1 MGNSLKT
8 ELVLPNNISLTEKF
22 TMTKD
27 IRDMKSLYSLKTIRN
42 MFDAKVFQLFHFLKF
57 ISIWRKYKRSYDFP
71 ILFQIQTVNRCNADC
86 QMCPYSAT
94 TVQNSLMQM
103 EQKLFKRLINEIGSR
118 NNVELIVLSLQN
130 EPLVDKKIVDRAKYI
145 KVTAPKVKLE
155 LVSNGYL
162 LNPSIADE
170 IYNVFD
176 IVTLSIHATT
186 SKTYVKV
193 MGGLDFKVTLNNL
206 MHIRKSR
213 YMRSKTTL
221 RFVKQ
226 KQNYRELKTFKK
238 YWNRE
243 GFAVLSFDLNSR
255 LNSVKGIQDLR
266 YRVTLYQKSMM
277 GFLKRISPLIFP
289 SCPIPNISMY
299 IRSNG
304 DVVYCFNDWTETNIV
319 GNLNSSTIYK
329 LFNSSKMKR
338 FRKRISENK
347 ACKSDVCTNCDLYKD
362 GVYLTF

>member
-1 MGNSLKT
+1 
-8 ELVLPNNISLTEKF
+8 
-22 TMTKD
+22 MTKD
-27 IRDMKSLYSLKTIRN
+27 IREMKSIYSLRTLRN
-42 MFDAKVFQLFHFLKF
+42 IFDAKVFQILHFLKF
-57 ISIWRKYKRSYDFP
+57 ITIWRKYKRSYDFP
-71 ILFQIQTVNRCNADC
+71 MLFQIQTVNRCNADC
-86 QMCPYSAT
+86 QMCPYSST
-94 TVQNSLMQM
+94 TAQNDLMQM
-103 EQKLFKRLINEIGSR
+103 EDKLFDKLVTEIGGK
-118 NNVELIVLSLQN
+118 NEVNLIVLSLQN
-130 EPLVDKKIVDRAKYI
+130 EPLVDRKIVDRAKHI
-145 KVTAPKVKLE
+145 KTHAPKVKLE

-162 LNPSIADE
+162 LKPTITDE

-186 SKTYVKV
+186 SKTYMKV
-193 MGGLDFKVTLNNL
+193 MGGLDFQVTLNNL
-206 MHIRKSR
+206 THIGQSR
-213 YMRSKTTL
+213 HRRAKTTL

-255 LNSVKGIQDLR
+255 LNSVKGMQSLR
-266 YRVTLYQKSMM
+266 YRVTFPQKFML
-277 GFLKRISPLIFP
+277 GFLKRISPFIFP

-304 DVVYCFNDWTETNIV
+304 DVVYCFNDWTEGNIV

-329 LFNSSKMKR
+329 LFNSSKMKK
-338 FRKRISENK
+338 FRERISQNK
-347 ACKSDVCTNCDLYKD
+347 ACKNDVCSNCDLYKD

>member
-1 MGNSLKT
+1 MEDN
-8 ELVLPNNISLTEKF
+8 
-22 TMTKD
+22 
-27 IRDMKSLYSLKTIRN
+27 
-42 MFDAKVFQLFHFLKF
+42 LFN
-57 ISIWRKYKRSYDFP
+57 
-71 ILFQIQTVNRCNADC
+71 Q
-86 QMCPYSAT
+86 
-94 TVQNSLMQM
+94 
-103 EQKLFKRLINEIGSR
+103 LINEISGR
-118 NNVELIVLSLQN
+118 NEVELIVLSLQN
-130 EPLVDKKIVDRAKYI
+130 EPLVDKNIIDRAKYI
-145 KVTAPKVKLE
+145 KLNAPKVKLE

-162 LNPSIADE
+162 LKPSIVDE

-186 SKTYVKV
+186 SKTYMKV
-193 MGGLDFKVTLNNL
+193 MGGLDFRKTLSNL

-213 YMRSKTTL
+213 FMRSKTTL

-226 KQNYRELKTFKK
+226 KQNHRELKTFKK
-238 YWNRE
+238 YWSRE

-255 LNSVKGIQDLR
+255 LNSVKGMQDLR
-266 YRVTLYQKSMM
+266 YRVTLYQKSMI

-304 DVVYCFNDWTETNIV
+304 DVVYCFNDWTERNIV
-319 GNLNSSTIYK
+319 GNLNKSTIYK
-329 LFNSSKMKR
+329 LFNSRKMKR

-347 ACKSDVCTNCDLYKD
+347 ACKNDVCTNCDLYKD

>member
-1 MGNSLKT
+1 
-8 ELVLPNNISLTEKF
+8 
-22 TMTKD
+22 MTKD
-27 IRDMKSLYSLKTIRN
+27 IHDMKSIYSLNTLRN
-42 MFDAKVFQLFHFLKF
+42 IFDSKVFQILHFMKF
-57 ISIWRKYKRSYDFP
+57 VSIWRKYKRSYDFP

-86 QMCPYSAT
+86 QMCPYGAT
-94 TVQNSLMQM
+94 TAQNSLMQM
-103 EQKLFKRLINEIGSR
+103 EQKLFKRLIDEIASHD
-118 NNVELIVLSLQN
+118 NVELIVLSLQN

-145 KVTAPKVKLE
+145 KKNAPKVKLE

-162 LNPSIADE
+162 LKPSIVDE

-186 SKTYVKV
+186 SKTYMQV
-193 MGGLDFKVTLNNL
+193 MGGLDFRITLSNL

-213 YMRSKTTL
+213 FMRSKTTL

-238 YWNRE
+238 YWSRE

-255 LNSVKGIQDLR
+255 LNSVKGMQDLR
-266 YRVTLYQKSMM
+266 YRVTLYQKSVI

-304 DVVYCFNDWTETNIV
+304 DVVYCFNDWTERNIV
-319 GNLNSSTIYK
+319 GNLNNKTIHQ
-329 LFNSSKMKR
+329 LFNSNKMKS
-338 FRKRISENK
+338 FRKRISQNK
-347 ACKSDVCTNCDLYKD
+347 ACKNDVCTNCDLYKD

>member
-1 MGNSLKT
+1 
-8 ELVLPNNISLTEKF
+8 
-22 TMTKD
+22 MTKD
-27 IRDMKSLYSLKTIRN
+27 IREMKSIYSLKTLRN
-42 MFDAKVFQLFHFLKF
+42 IFDAKVFQIFHFLKF

-86 QMCPYSAT
+86 KMCPYSST
-94 TVQNSLMQM
+94 TAQNSLMLM
-103 EQKLFKRLINEIGSR
+103 EDKLFNQLINEISGR
-118 NNVELIVLSLQN
+118 NEVDLIVLSLQN

-145 KVTAPKVKLE
+145 KINAPKVKLE

-162 LNPSIADE
+162 LKPSIVDE
-170 IYNVFD
+170 IYGVFD

-186 SKTYVKV
+186 SKTYMKV
-193 MGGLDFKVTLNNL
+193 MGGLDFHVTLNNL
-206 MHIRKSR
+206 IHIRQSR
-213 YMRSKTTL
+213 SMRSKTTL

-226 KQNYRELKTFKK
+226 KQNHMELKTFKK

-255 LNSVKGIQDLR
+255 LNSVKEMHSLR
-266 YRVTLYQKSMM
+266 YRVTFYQKLMI
-277 GFLKRISPLIFP
+277 GFLKKISPFIFP

-304 DVVYCFNDWTETNIV
+304 DVVYCFNDWTEGNIV
-319 GNLNSSTIYK
+319 GNLNSTTIHK
-329 LFNSSKMKR
+329 LFNSIKMKK
-338 FRKRISENK
+338 FRKRISQNK
-347 ACKSDVCTNCDLYKD
+347 ACKNDICTNCDLYKD